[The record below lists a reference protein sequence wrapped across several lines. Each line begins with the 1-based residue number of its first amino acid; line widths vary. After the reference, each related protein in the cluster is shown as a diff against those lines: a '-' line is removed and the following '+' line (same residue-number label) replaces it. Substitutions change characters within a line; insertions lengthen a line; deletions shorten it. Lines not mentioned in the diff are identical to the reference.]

1 MGKQQQ
7 LGVIL
12 HFLFIFQTVKMSFE
26 ALKKKYE
33 VLKKSWSNGKLDEVG
48 IQLDSLKL
56 ALTEISFLPTD
67 EGEKADAKD
76 LFVAREV
83 LEIGAEYS
91 VAVEDV
97 DAFERYMAMLKTY
110 YMDYAYKL
118 EESPKKFELLGLN
131 LLRLLSQNETA
142 KFHTELELLD
152 PSIIQ
157 ENPYISCPVKLEQ
170 DIMEGSYKKV
180 IEFTYNVPAK
190 TYNFFMSILLITIR
204 EEIAKS
210 MEAAYEEMSAKECEK
225 MLNLERP
232 VEVKQ
237 FFAKKGWV
245 VDNRKMIRFQDLAND
260 EKKIQV
266 QDMDVPSKELA
277 QMAIRY
283 AREMEQI
290 V

>member
-1 MGKQQQ
+1 MGR
-7 LGVIL
+7 VIL
-12 HFLFIFQTVKMSFE
+12 HFHKYIETVKMSFE
-26 ALKKKYE
+26 VLKKKYE
-33 VLKKSWSNGKLDEVG
+33 ALKKSWNGGKIDDVG
-48 IQLDSLKL
+48 KQLDGLKL
-56 ALTEISFLPTD
+56 ALTEIAFLPTD
-67 EGEKADAKD
+67 EGEKVDAKD

-110 YMDYAYKL
+110 YMDYADKL

-170 DIMEGSYKKV
+170 DIMEGSYRKV
-180 IEFTYNVPAK
+180 IDFTYNVPAK
-190 TYNFFMSILLITIR
+190 TYKFFMDVLLSTIR
-204 EEIAKS
+204 DEIAKS
-210 MEAAYEEMSAKECEK
+210 MEAAYVEISAKECEK

-232 VEVKQ
+232 VEVKN
-237 FFAKKGWV
+237 FFAKKGWKI
-245 VDNRKMIRFQDLAND
+245 DNRKMIRFQDLEID
-260 EKKIQV
+260 EKKLQI

-277 QMAIRY
+277 QMAIGY
-283 AREMEQI
+283 AR

>member
-1 MGKQQQ
+1 
-7 LGVIL
+7 L

-48 IQLDSLKL
+48 SQLDSLKL

-76 LFVAREV
+76 LFIAREI
-83 LEIGAEYS
+83 LEIGVEYS
-91 VAVEDV
+91 VAREDV
-97 DAFERYMAMLKTY
+97 GAFERYMAMLKTY
-110 YMDYAYKL
+110 YMDYAEKL
-118 EESPKKFELLGLN
+118 EESPKKYELLGLN

-152 PSIIQ
+152 SSTIQ

-170 DIMEGSYKKV
+170 DIMEGSYRKV
-180 IEFTYNVPAK
+180 IDFTYNVPAK

-225 MLNLERP
+225 MLNLKKPDEA
-232 VEVKQ
+232 KQ
-237 FFAKKGWV
+237 FFAKKGWK
-245 VDNRKMIRFQDLAND
+245 VDNRKMIRFQDLEID
-260 EKKIQV
+260 EKKLQI

-277 QMAIRY
+277 QMAIGY

>member
-1 MGKQQQ
+1 MGK
-7 LGVIL
+7 
-12 HFLFIFQTVKMSFE
+12 TVKMSFE
-26 ALKKKYE
+26 VLKKKYE
-33 VLKKSWSNGKLDEVG
+33 ALKKSWNGGKIDDVG
-48 IQLDSLKL
+48 KQLDGLKL
-56 ALTEISFLPTD
+56 ALTEIAFLPTD
-67 EGEKADAKD
+67 EGEKVDAKD

-110 YMDYAYKL
+110 YMDYADKL

-152 PSIIQ
+152 PMTIQ

-180 IEFTYNVPAK
+180 IEFQYNVPAK
-190 TYNFFMSILLITIR
+190 SYKFFMSILLITIR

-237 FFAKKGWV
+237 FFAKKGWTI
-245 VDNRKMIRFQDLAND
+245 DNRKMIRFQDLASAD
-260 EKKIQV
+260 EKRVQV
-266 QDMDVPSKELA
+266 GDMDVPAKELA
-277 QMAIRY
+277 QMAIKY

>member
-1 MGKQQQ
+1 MGIWSDFAFS
-7 LGVIL
+7 VYISNR
-12 HFLFIFQTVKMSFE
+12 KMSFE

-48 IQLDSLKL
+48 SQLDSLKL

-76 LFVAREV
+76 LFIAREI
-83 LEIGAEYS
+83 LEIGVEYS
-91 VAVEDV
+91 VAREDV
-97 DAFERYMAMLKTY
+97 GAFERYMAMLKTY
-110 YMDYAYKL
+110 YMDYADKL
-118 EESPKKFELLGLN
+118 EESPKKYELLGLN

-152 PSIIQ
+152 SSTIQ

-170 DIMEGSYKKV
+170 DIMEGSYRKV
-180 IEFTYNVPAK
+180 IDFTYNVPAK

-225 MLNLERP
+225 MLNLKKPDEAR
-232 VEVKQ
+232 Q

-245 VDNRKMIRFQDLAND
+245 VDNRKMIRFQDLASD
-260 EKKIQV
+260 EKKLQV
-266 QDMDVPSKELA
+266 QDMDVPAKELA